1 MFFLDNDI
9 VFPELDLAAEDG
21 LLAVGGDLSV
31 ERLLLAYRSGIFPWY
46 GEDEPILWWSP
57 DPRMVLFPSKL
68 KISKSLRK
76 SIESKRFTVTFNKNF
91 PDVIQHCA
99 SVKRKGQPGTWITR
113 EMMSAYIELYK
124 IGMARSIEVW
134 NNDKLVGGLYG
145 VDLNEKKI
153 FCGES
158 MFSLEPDASK
168 VALYHL
174 AEKLINNDYLLIDC
188 QIYTLHL
195 EKLGAEEISRNEYL
209 EYLSYDPG
217 DKKP

>member
-9 VFPELDLAAEDG
+9 VFPELDLATEEG
-21 LLAVGGDLSV
+21 MLAVGGDLSV

-76 SIESKRFTVTFNKNF
+76 SIGSKSFTVTFNKNF
-91 PDVIQHCA
+91 PDVINLCA

-113 EMMSAYIELYK
+113 EMMTAYIELHK

-174 AEKLINNDYLLIDC
+174 AEDLKKNGYLLIDC

>member
-1 MFFLDNDI
+1 MHFLDDDI
-9 VFPELDLAAEDG
+9 VFPELDLAVEDG

-76 SIESKRFTVTFNKNF
+76 SIGSKSFTVTFNKNF

-99 SVKRKGQPGTWITR
+99 SVKRKDQPGTWITR
-113 EMMSAYIELYK
+113 EMMHAYIELQK

-134 NNDKLVGGLYG
+134 NDDKLVGGLYG

-174 AEKLINNDYLLIDC
+174 AEELKKNDYLLIDC
-188 QIYTLHL
+188 QIHTLHL

-209 EYLSYDPG
+209 EYLSYDPS